1 MRVVASPDVSPAVQA
16 QGGKLYVWARTGKCC
31 MHGLAWLE
39 AGPSPKPG
47 VRFDSVP
54 AEGFEL
60 FLARMAVA
68 PEELHL
74 DVHGRRRKRVAAYWD
89 GCAYVT

>member
-1 MRVVASPDVSPAVQA
+1 
-16 QGGKLYVWARTGKCC
+16 

-39 AGPSPKPG
+39 AGSSPKPG
-47 VRFDSVP
+47 VRFDEIA

-60 FLARMAVA
+60 FLARMARA

-74 DVHGRRRKRVAAYWD
+74 DVHGRRKRVAAYWD
-89 GCAYVT
+89 GCAYVM